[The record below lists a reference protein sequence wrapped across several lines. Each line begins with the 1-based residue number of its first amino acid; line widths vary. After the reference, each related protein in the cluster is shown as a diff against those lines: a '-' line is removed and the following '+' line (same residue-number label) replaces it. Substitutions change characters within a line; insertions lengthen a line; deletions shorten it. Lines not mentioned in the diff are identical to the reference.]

1 MANYDIVLPRLGE
14 AVIEATL
21 TRWLKK
27 EGDKVNEEDPIAEIA
42 TDKVD
47 TEVTSPV
54 SGTFLKKMADEG
66 DVVPVGKII
75 AVLEVEGEVT
85 TTSAEASVVE
95 KDEGRGTKDEAA
107 EDPEASE
114 VAVASEIPGPW
125 KITPPGETTPPGE
138 MPHEPGEG
146 GTRFYSPLVR
156 SIAMQENISFQEL
169 GAIPGSG
176 KNDRLTKQDLLNY
189 LEKRSTSPTPQ
200 STQSQDSQGLPVTAT
215 DQVIEMDRIRQ
226 LIATHMVKSVQT
238 SPHVTSFIEADM
250 TAIVQWRAKHK
261 ESFLK
266 REGIKLTYT
275 LIVIEAIARAVR
287 DVPMINVSV
296 DGTRILVHKRI
307 NVGMAVALPNSNLIV
322 PVIRDADQ
330 KSLLGITKQVTDLA
344 NRARQSKLV
353 PDEITG
359 GTISL
364 TNLGSF
370 GTLMGTPIINQPQA
384 AIVAIGSITKRPVVV
399 ETPEGDTIG
408 IRQMMFLSVTF
419 DHRVVNGAMAGEF
432 LNKLVGH
439 LETFDTKQ
447 TL

>member
-275 LIVIEAIARAVR
+275 PIVIEAIARAVR

>member
-200 STQSQDSQGLPVTAT
+200 STQPQASQGLPVTAT

-275 LIVIEAIARAVR
+275 PIVIEAIARAVR